1 MMVLQKIVVVLNCTL
16 SCIARLSG
24 VVAYK
29 LTTKHILTISLITYH
44 SSLIIAQDIHFSQ
57 FNATPLFINPAAT
70 GSMGQDYRA
79 SLHYKNQ
86 WQSVSQAYKT
96 MGLGFDCKLLKKGR
110 DKKNNLGA
118 GFTVFSDKAGVTNF
132 NTLQAQALV
141 AYNLQVTRA
150 QRLAL
155 GVNVGF
161 IQQSINIAN
170 LKWDNQFDGN
180 VYDASRET
188 GENSTF
194 SKTLALDLGAG
205 LLWKLQPKHSP
216 ITVEAGAAVAHISG
230 TKNSFYKNNYK
241 TPLKYSFH
249 LSSQIKVGSLP
260 LSVSPQLLIA
270 LQKPY
275 QETVLGAQFKYIIG
289 QDSRDGFLNTYSLTS
304 SAIGIGVYYR
314 LKDAVIA
321 MLSYDYKKTISVN
334 LSYDL
339 NVSQL
344 KNATKNRGG
353 MEVSLI
359 YKGFYQKTGL
369 AKIPVD

>member
-1 MMVLQKIVVVLNCTL
+1 MVFQKIVVVLNYTL
-16 SCIARLSG
+16 CFVARWYK
-24 VVAYK
+24 VVAHR
-29 LTTKHILTISLITYH
+29 LDTKYILTILLITYH

-57 FNATPLFINPAAT
+57 INATPLFINPAAT

-150 QRLAL
+150 QRLAM
-155 GVNVGF
+155 GANVGF

-180 VYDASRET
+180 AYDASRET
-188 GENSTF
+188 GENSVFT
-194 SKTLALDLGAG
+194 KTLALDLGAG

-216 ITVEAGAAVAHISG
+216 ITVEAGAAIAHISG
-230 TKNSFYKNNYK
+230 TKNSFYKKNYK

-249 LSSQIKVGSLP
+249 LSSQIKVGSLS
-260 LSVSPQLLIA
+260 LSISPQVLIA

-304 SAIGIGVYYR
+304 SALGIGVYYR

-321 MLSYDYKKTISVN
+321 MASYDYKKTFSIN
-334 LSYDL
+334 FSYDM

-344 KNATKNRGG
+344 KSASKNRGG
-353 MEVSLI
+353 MEISLT

-369 AKIPVD
+369 GKIPVD